1 MRLLLVEDDPLLGDG
16 LAAGLTQVGYCVEWI
31 REGQQALKA
40 IRSDKFELIVLDL
53 GLPGVDG
60 MDILKK
66 IRSQKDNTPILIL
79 TARDVLQDRIDGLDN
94 GADDYLTKPFDL
106 SELAARLRAIHRRRT
121 GDATPQQ
128 HYGNITLNPASRSVT
143 QEGQPVELTHHE
155 FSILEILMNH
165 NGRIA
170 TKEHLEESL
179 YGWES
184 GAESNTIE
192 VHIHHLRKKL
202 GKRTIHT
209 VRGVGYQ
216 LPSPPE

>member
-94 GADDYLTKPFDL
+94 GADDYLVPDRKVGKNTFQPL
-106 SELAARLRAIHRRRT
+106 SFN
-121 GDATPQQ
+121 GK
-128 HYGNITLNPASRSVT
+128 LNY
-143 QEGQPVELTHHE
+143 
-155 FSILEILMNH
+155 FSSH
-165 NGRIA
+165 Q
-170 TKEHLEESL
+170 
-179 YGWES
+179 
-184 GAESNTIE
+184 
-192 VHIHHLRKKL
+192 KK
-202 GKRTIHT
+202 
-209 VRGVGYQ
+209 
-216 LPSPPE
+216 

>member
-1 MRLLLVEDDPLLGDG
+1 VRLLLVEDDPLLGDG

>member
-94 GADDYLTKPFDL
+94 G
-106 SELAARLRAIHRRRT
+106 
-121 GDATPQQ
+121 
-128 HYGNITLNPASRSVT
+128 
-143 QEGQPVELTHHE
+143 
-155 FSILEILMNH
+155 
-165 NGRIA
+165 
-170 TKEHLEESL
+170 
-179 YGWES
+179 
-184 GAESNTIE
+184 
-192 VHIHHLRKKL
+192 
-202 GKRTIHT
+202 
-209 VRGVGYQ
+209 
-216 LPSPPE
+216 